1 MNRAICEIC
10 FLYLPV
16 SFSVISIIFLLSCQ
30 VEAQESKQ
38 VKTGQALMDV
48 KKNVLSHLKDEK
60 KKSVGFCIT
69 RSQSSDDI
77 SKASEQLKGA
87 GLTLVAIGEVVK
99 QEATYRSR
107 SFHFLWQ
114 ILKKQGFKN
123 WWCWFEG
130 KRSGDIYIYIST
142 VTYKRLFCT
151 VFYFI
156 WSEKQIFKQLRIS
169 LFIQFR
175 QDKIQTR

>member
-1 MNRAICEIC
+1 MKQNMIFFSFICSYHLLI
-10 FLYLPV
+10 LI
-16 SFSVISIIFLLSCQ
+16 ISLLVCQ

-48 KKNVLSHLKDEK
+48 KKNVLSQLKDEK

-99 QEATYRSR
+99 QRAT
-107 SFHFLWQ
+107 
-114 ILKKQGFKN
+114 
-123 WWCWFEG
+123 
-130 KRSGDIYIYIST
+130 
-142 VTYKRLFCT
+142 
-151 VFYFI
+151 
-156 WSEKQIFKQLRIS
+156 
-169 LFIQFR
+169 
-175 QDKIQTR
+175 